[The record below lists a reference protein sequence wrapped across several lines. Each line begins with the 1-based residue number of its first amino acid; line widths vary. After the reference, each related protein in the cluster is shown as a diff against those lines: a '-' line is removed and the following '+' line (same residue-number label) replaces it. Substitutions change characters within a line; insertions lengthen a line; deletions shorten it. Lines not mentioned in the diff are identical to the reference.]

1 MKKEISEKSKK
12 KEINVKQR
20 TKERKQ
26 WSKETSQ
33 GRTIKPKHL
42 LNKKTLDGKKKE
54 TQKRETKERWLKNVR
69 KVGTEK
75 EKKKTEILIVWW
87 SRQERKAITFG
98 SEDKI

>member
-1 MKKEISEKSKK
+1 MKKEISEKTKK

-42 LNKKTLDGKKKE
+42 LNKKNAWRE
-54 TQKRETKERWLKNVR
+54 EKRETKERWLKNVR

-75 EKKKTEILIVWW
+75 EKNEILIVWW

>member
-1 MKKEISEKSKK
+1 MNKEISEKTKK

-42 LNKKTLDGKKKE
+42 LNKKTLVGKKK
-54 TQKRETKERWLKNVR
+54 TQKRETKERWLKNAR

-75 EKKKTEILIVWW
+75 E
-87 SRQERKAITFG
+87 RKNT
-98 SEDKI
+98 KY